1 MEKCYLCPRSC
12 GIDRSKNK
20 GYCNQSG
27 LKVARV
33 SLHKWEEPIISGSN
47 GSGTIFF
54 SGCNLKCVYC
64 QNYDVSHGKG
74 KDITPQILAD
84 IFKKIEDSGAHNINL
99 VTPTHFVDDILKAA
113 DIYAPKLPV
122 VYNCGGYD
130 SIYTLDKLKD
140 FVDIWLPDFKYSDNS
155 LAKKYSNCNDYFEVC
170 TAALIR
176 MRQLCPK
183 DEIADGLMKKGLI
196 IRHLVLPNALQNTKS
211 VLQWIAENL
220 SDDTY
225 VSIMGQYTPF
235 GDAFKFDEINR
246 KLKPLEYKIAVEYA
260 KKFKLFNSFIQ
271 SLDSASKEFIPNFD
285 ESPID
290 FDFL

>member
-33 SLHKWEEPIISGSN
+33 SPHKWEEPIISGSN

-99 VTPTHFVDDILKAA
+99 VTPTHFVDHILKAA

-122 VYNCGGYD
+122 VYNCGGYESLD
-130 SIYTLDKLKD
+130 TLDKMKD

-290 FDFL
+290 F

>member
-155 LAKKYSNCNDYFEVC
+155 LAKKY
-170 TAALIR
+170 
-176 MRQLCPK
+176 
-183 DEIADGLMKKGLI
+183 
-196 IRHLVLPNALQNTKS
+196 
-211 VLQWIAENL
+211 
-220 SDDTY
+220 

>member
-155 LAKKYSNCNDYFEVC
+155 LAKKYSN
-170 TAALIR
+170 
-176 MRQLCPK
+176 
-183 DEIADGLMKKGLI
+183 
-196 IRHLVLPNALQNTKS
+196 
-211 VLQWIAENL
+211 
-220 SDDTY
+220 
-225 VSIMGQYTPF
+225 
-235 GDAFKFDEINR
+235 
-246 KLKPLEYKIAVEYA
+246 
-260 KKFKLFNSFIQ
+260 
-271 SLDSASKEFIPNFD
+271 
-285 ESPID
+285 
-290 FDFL
+290 